1 MEDLHRYE
9 SAKRLGRAASCC
21 ISLLTGGRRIFY
33 YFNNDLIEC
42 GCSIP
47 WCPIPSVS
55 TGGRG
60 WGGGGCVSEVNEQA
74 SRRKSERLKEET
86 GNEIME

>member
-60 WGGGGCVSEVNEQA
+60 WGGVCVCERGERA
-74 SRRKSERLKEET
+74 SKQEKK
-86 GNEIME
+86 